1 MPDGQLDRNIISH
14 TITPLIPL
22 GSPHRRRTMK
32 FSSSLQFNAV
42 PEWRS
47 HYIDYEGLKKLI
59 YQLERDALPHQGG
72 DEEEATGLVTRDAEA
87 VFREVVNREVYKVNS
102 FFSKKEAEAHDEN
115 DSLRMEVHDFESEDL
130 AIQDQSFRDSQ
141 DGGFSS
147 DEDEPPSAQPT
158 QRRRRLSLRRLDINN
173 QEHDF
178 RRMTLR
184 KRIVRHYV
192 TLVELLNFADLNRT
206 GLRKALKKFDKV
218 MGASLLPVY
227 TSEILEK
234 VHAFSIRTHERLN
247 SRIEWLV
254 GTYAKLCFE
263 GDFDKAQETLKGY
276 LREHVIYERNTVWRD
291 LIALEHRNQG
301 VNAEVERSPSSQ
313 ISALKTKILWL
324 SIAFG
329 SFALLLLIPTFKS
342 LAQSRCFAVV
352 VLASILWATEALPLF
367 VTGLLV
373 PFLVIILQIPMNA
386 DGEQLSAPDAATFV
400 FSQMWSPVI
409 TILVGGFTL
418 AAALSKYGL
427 AKELATAVL
436 SRVGHTPGSIAL
448 ALMLVA
454 AFMCMWISNVAA
466 PVLVYSVATPVLR
479 TVPTGDPFGKALV
492 LGVAL
497 ASDIGGILSPISSP
511 QNIIAL
517 QNMEPEASWLQWF
530 TVALPV
536 GFCSILGI
544 WMMLMATFPPSAQAK
559 SMAKIRHHH
568 DPFNRMQWFV
578 VITTLVTIILW
589 CLNANL
595 TPYTGGM
602 GVLAL
607 VPVVLLFGCGA
618 LTQADFNNFLWT
630 IVALAM
636 GGVVLGK
643 AVESCGLLASAATA
657 VQAQI
662 QDLSLFAVVC
672 LVGFLIL
679 VVASFVSHTVA
690 ALIVIPLVRSIGEQ
704 LDDGHPRLLVMLS
717 AMICSAA
724 MALPTSGL
732 PNVTAVC
739 MVDEFGSPY
748 LTAVDFITR
757 GVPASLLSFAIIVVL
772 GFVLCV
778 FVGF

>member
-1 MPDGQLDRNIISH
+1 M
-14 TITPLIPL
+14 
-22 GSPHRRRTMK
+22 
-32 FSSSLQFNAV
+32 V
-42 PEWRS
+42 PEWRE

-59 YQLERDALPHQGG
+59 YQLEREGLPGHTG
-72 DEEEATGLVTRDAEA
+72 DEEEATALVARDAEEI
-87 VFREVVNREVYKVNS
+87 FRDALNREVHKVNS
-102 FFSKKEAEAHDEN
+102 FFARKEADVYEEN
-115 DSLRMEVHDFESEDL
+115 DSLRMEIHSFESEVLPTDRPT
-130 AIQDQSFRDSQ
+130 QDVQ

-147 DEDEPPSAQPT
+147 DEDDTVPT
-158 QRRRRLSLRRLDINN
+158 IPNQSPLRVRRLSLRRLDIDN
-173 QEHDF
+173 QERDF

-192 TLVELLNFADLNRT
+192 SLGELLNFAELNRT
-206 GLRKALKKFDKV
+206 GLRKAVKKFDKV

-234 VHAFSIRTHERLN
+234 VHSFSMQTHERLN
-247 SRIEWLV
+247 IRIDWLI
-254 GTYAKLCFE
+254 GAYAKLFYD
-263 GDFDKAQETLKGY
+263 GDFGKAKETLRGY
-276 LREHVIYERNTVWRD
+276 LREHVVYERNTVWRD
-291 LIALEHRNQG
+291 LIALEHSKQG
-301 VNAEVERSPSSQ
+301 VNSDVEGSVVSQ
-313 ISALKTKILWL
+313 KNALKMQIVWL
-324 SIAFG
+324 FIAFG
-329 SFALLLLIPTFKS
+329 LFLLLLLVPTFNS
-342 LAQSRCFAVV
+342 IAQSRCFALI
-352 VLASILWATEALPLF
+352 VLASILWASEALPLF

-373 PFLVIILQIPMNA
+373 PLLVIILEIPLDD
-386 DGEQLSAPDAATFV
+386 DGEQLGATDAANFV

-409 TILVGGFTL
+409 TVLIGGFSL

-436 SRVGHTPGSIAL
+436 SRVGHTPGSVSL

-454 AFMCMWISNVAA
+454 AFLCMWISNVAA

-497 ASDIGGILSPISSP
+497 ASDIGGILSPIASP

-517 QNMEPEASWLQWF
+517 QNMDPEASWLQWF
-530 TVALPV
+530 FVALPV
-536 GFCSILGI
+536 GLVSIVAI
-544 WMMLMATFPPSAQAK
+544 WALLMATFPPSAQSK

-568 DPFNRMQWFV
+568 DEFNRMQWFV
-578 VITTLVTIILW
+578 VITTFVTIVLW
-589 CLNANL
+589 CLNAKL

-607 VPVVLLFGCGA
+607 VPIVLLFGSGA

-657 VQAQI
+657 VQAQV
-662 QDLSLFAVVC
+662 QELSLFAVVC

-690 ALIVIPLVRSIGEQ
+690 ALIVLPLVRSIGEQ
-704 LDDGHPRLLVMLS
+704 LENGHSRLLVMLS

-739 MVDEFGSPY
+739 MVDEFGNSY
-748 LTAVDFITR
+748 LTAIDFITR
-757 GVPASLLSFAIIVVL
+757 GVPASLLSFAVIVVVGYSL
-772 GFVLCV
+772 CLVIGF
-778 FVGF
+778 